1 MMRGVLAIYFL
12 TLAMSCAFG
21 SEAQGQGDVL
31 VIDVYSAKIASDV
44 TQEKGFWLWTQA
56 LKEGHV
62 SPDLYPNILH
72 EEHPLG
78 EAFEV

>member
-1 MMRGVLAIYFL
+1 
-12 TLAMSCAFG
+12 
-21 SEAQGQGDVL
+21 